1 MGKELDDPRGL
12 IGYWS
17 NMSRKQNIL
26 KKGKE
31 HFSLTGGESQELQ
44 MILDRLAVQDPEGES
59 FEVYLHSLRNSLS
72 TRPVLAAVLIDRLS
86 RNPSQTGFRTFQAF
100 HETIEASPY
109 KRNLKQAAYRFSQ
122 KGFKAAEST
131 SAPEKVVLIQGEH
144 RKASAHLFMV
154 QGTMWIVSASI
165 PEALYGGY
173 VLITAFLEDDFATF
187 NVRVAETRTQKLYR
201 DYLQELSAHA
211 IDHRANEIPPWHAA
225 RLFFEMFDLW
235 TAKESYAQLERARD
249 LLKRYHEPDRRPY
262 VYDLMPEV
270 EYPERH
276 FSEFEIGKLL
286 EGMDLSWLRF
296 DKEQLSPYHEKIKA
310 LNSPLLVVPREVQA
324 ERGMDVLHDAA
335 ESLCVG
341 AKRLIYERFFE
352 EQAMAFKLSGAED
365 KAHWAW
371 IIARNL
377 SGRSPVGK
385 NPAVL
390 QLVRYSI
397 SFHWD
402 EDFISDKETEKTPK
416 RERRTESG
424 IILP

>member
-1 MGKELDDPRGL
+1 
-12 IGYWS
+12 
-17 NMSRKQNIL
+17 
-26 KKGKE
+26 
-31 HFSLTGGESQELQ
+31 
-44 MILDRLAVQDPEGES
+44 
-59 FEVYLHSLRNSLS
+59 
-72 TRPVLAAVLIDRLS
+72 
-86 RNPSQTGFRTFQAF
+86 
-100 HETIEASPY
+100 
-109 KRNLKQAAYRFSQ
+109 
-122 KGFKAAEST
+122 
-131 SAPEKVVLIQGEH
+131 
-144 RKASAHLFMV
+144 
-154 QGTMWIVSASI
+154 
-165 PEALYGGY
+165 
-173 VLITAFLEDDFATF
+173 
-187 NVRVAETRTQKLYR
+187 AETRTQKLYR

-249 LLKRYHEPDRRPY
+249 LFKRYHEPDRRPY

-276 FSEFEIGKLL
+276 FSEFEIDTLL

-296 DKEQLSPYHEKIKA
+296 GKEQLSPYHEKIKA

-324 ERGMDVLHDAA
+324 ERGMDLLHDAA

-402 EDFISDKETEKTPK
+402 EDFISDKETEKTPT